1 MKKFYYSLLV
11 LFMGIT
17 TAAFA
22 QKEEA
27 ATAEDWDGSDMQFEV
42 IRPGDVKTFNYT
54 APGKG
59 RVYIYADDQNGYDNV
74 PVSIWGGVWTGAYD
88 ETFILEEA
96 GYYDDES
103 GKPAGVYGW
112 VDVWEND
119 IVRFTLIADEDAENV
134 TLFTLKSLFFPETG
148 SGMTSVLLG
157 GDWEHAIG
165 LTTDKETLLPT
176 FPVAEGDEM
185 MDWLFPDES
194 HVTFCSFTA
203 PCDGEANIVSEEYFV
218 YYTKEDWY
226 GNSDLTKI
234 NSNGADDNHKFMVE
248 KGVTYIVGI
257 PNSRPAVVT
266 LEVSESRAGDSV
278 ENPIVLTSLP
288 AALDLVAGD
297 NFFAFEVGEE
307 STTTI
312 LEVAAAAGWSGS
324 IEYYEYFKSNWGSFA
339 EESSELAADK
349 KENDAAA
356 FVKNLD
362 ANFNNSSWFIVNFK
376 ASAAGTATLTL
387 REPQAGEAAGT
398 AKTAVKGD
406 NTISG
411 AARDYWFVYTATEDA
426 EYSFA
431 TSSKSEEI
439 KHVCLYNEK
448 WDSYEKI
455 ATAQNTY
462 RVATGGKIYVCV
474 AKNTSA
480 DGKLTITS
488 NAIVPGDYEDKAVVF
503 ELGNDIQFTSRGRSY
518 YSTFTAEE
526 SGFAI
531 FTSKDYSLQFSTVDG
546 KRVNPTEK
554 AETEIEAEGDA
565 AAGLDTYFY
574 VEYTYKVAVD
584 AGQSYI
590 VEVMAVGEGANTGEE
605 ITVTTALEAAQ
616 QGDFCDTAIELELD
630 EKEDIAYEFEKIK
643 WFKITADKDGYYIVK
658 AKLGSYGRT
667 MKTKVGDCDAIATS
681 ANNDN
686 DYSDAYSSG
695 HMKAKVYL
703 SEGETMYIETKTG
716 REDLDYQTQEDAYKA
731 KYGTDLYI
739 TVSYSEPRA
748 GEDAAIAIEADPYTN
763 YHVMSSNA
771 QSPDYDA
778 NYFNKWYIYTIP
790 AGKAVTISILSESMN
805 YNSLTFKKEDLSNMN
820 QFNGGFVQTTVTNA
834 EGTTVGKTYEF
845 AATDA
850 DRTFYIYAP
859 VVSYATE
866 VYWKIEGEDLPTG
879 VVVEEVAPEATVIY
893 DLMGR
898 RVENLTKGIYIIN
911 GVKRV
916 IK

>member
-22 QKEEA
+22 QQEV
-27 ATAEDWDGSDMQFEV
+27 EDWNGAETR
-42 IRPGDVKTFNYT
+42 INLEPGDALTYQYEATEN
-54 APGKG
+54 G
-59 RVYIYADDQNGYDNV
+59 RLYIYADEQEQGV
-74 PVSIWGGVWTGAYD
+74 SVSISGGLFLDGTMD
-88 ETFILEEA
+88 SELTLQEA
-96 GYYDDES
+96 GKFDYT
-103 GKPAGVYGW
+103 GVYGW
-112 VDVWEND
+112 IDVFSGD
-119 IVRFTLIADEDAENV
+119 KVRFTLTAEV
-134 TLFTLKSLFFPETG
+134 EGSSATETTFFLKSMFFPSTSAGLKG
-148 SGMTSVLLG
+148 SSNLNPIELSADAVV
-157 GDWEHAIG
+157 
-165 LTTDKETLLPT
+165 LPT
-176 FPVAEGDEM
+176 FPIAEGDEM
-185 MDWLFPDES
+185 MEWLFPDQS

-203 PCDGEANIVSEEYFV
+203 PCNGEANIITKEYFV
-218 YYTKEDWY
+218 FYTKKNWY
-226 GNSDLTKI
+226 GNSELTRI
-234 NSNGADDNHKFMVE
+234 NSNGTDDNHKFKVE
-248 KGVTYIVGI
+248 KDVTYIVGI
-257 PNSRPAVVT
+257 PNSRPVEAT
-266 LEVSESRAGDSV
+266 LEVSESRAGESV
-278 ENPIVLTSLP
+278 ENPIELTSLS

-297 NFFAFEVGEE
+297 NFYAFEVGEE
-307 STTTI
+307 STATI

-324 IEYYEYFKSNWGSFA
+324 IEYYEYFKSNWASFA

-349 KENDAAA
+349 KENDAAT

-387 REPQAGEAAGT
+387 REPEAGEAAGT

-439 KHVCLYNEK
+439 KHVCLYDEE
-448 WDSYEKI
+448 WESYEEI

-488 NAIVPGDYEDKAVVF
+488 NAIVPGDYEDKAVEF
-503 ELGNDIQFTSRGRSY
+503 ELGNEIKFTSRGRSY
-518 YSTFTAEE
+518 YSIFTAEE

-531 FTSKDYSLQFSTVDG
+531 FTSKEYSIQFSTVDG
-546 KRVNPTEK
+546 KRVNPTE
-554 AETEIEAEGDA
+554 TIQNEIIIDGEPKPGYE
-565 AAGLDTYFY
+565 YNFIY
-574 VEYTYKVAVD
+574 EYTYKVAVD

-590 VEVMAVGEGANTGEE
+590 VEVLAVGEGANTGEE

-616 QGDFCDTAIELELD
+616 QGDFCDTAIELELGK
-630 EKEDIAYEFEKIK
+630 EKKIDYEFEKIK
-643 WFKITADKDGYYIVK
+643 WFKITADKAGYYIVK

-667 MKTKVGDCDAIATS
+667 MKTKVGDCDAVATQAGTDS
-681 ANNDN
+681 

-703 SEGETMYIETKTG
+703 NEGETMYIETKTG
-716 REDLDYQTQEDAYKA
+716 RADFVGDVDWYA
-731 KYGTDLYI
+731 KDYGTDLYI

-748 GEDAAIAIEADPYTN
+748 GEDAAIAIEADPYTT
-763 YHVMSSNA
+763 YSVMSSNT

-778 NYFNKWYIYTIP
+778 NNFKKWYTYTIP

-805 YNSLTFKKEDLSNMN
+805 AWGLTFMKEDFSSMASYK
-820 QFNGGFVQTTVTNA
+820 GDFVQTTVTNA

-850 DRTFYIYAP
+850 DRTFYIQAP
-859 VVSYATE
+859 VVGYATE

-898 RVENLTKGIYIIN
+898 RVENPTKGIYIIN

-916 IK
+916 IE

>member
-22 QKEEA
+22 DDA
-27 ATAEDWDGSDMQFEV
+27 AVVAWDGSNIEYSEENDNFW
-42 IRPGDVKTFNYT
+42 RPDDSKTFEYEAT
-54 APGKG
+54 EEGIL
-59 RVYIYADDQNGYDNV
+59 YIYSDDQNAQSQNMQLSISGGWYHDGGYDADA
-74 PVSIWGGVWTGAYD
+74 PLMD
-88 ETFILEEA
+88 A
-96 GYYDDES
+96 GTY
-103 GKPAGVYGW
+103 PAGTYGGVYGW
-112 VDVWEND
+112 IKLYQGDR
-119 IVRFTLIADEDAENV
+119 VRFTITASQIDEEDSRCVAE
-134 TLFTLKSLFFPETG
+134 FTLKSAFFG
-148 SGMTSVLLG
+148 SSVGGDTWGNPMALTVGEPVLLPVYDNAEFG
-157 GDWEHAIG
+157 HA
-165 LTTDKETLLPT
+165 
-176 FPVAEGDEM
+176 
-185 MDWLFPDES
+185 
-194 HVTFCSFTA
+194 TFCSFVA
-203 PCDGEANIVSEEYFV
+203 PLTGNANIICSEYSIFYAE
-218 YYTKEDWY
+218 K
-226 GNSDLTKI
+226 S
-234 NSNGADDNHKFMVE
+234 GAYNPEQLAQNEVWAKGDNDNHVFAVE
-248 KGVTYIVGI
+248 KGKSYIVLI
-257 PNSRPAVVT
+257 PNSCLMEAA
-266 LEVSESRAGDSV
+266 LEVEEVRAGEST
-278 ENPIVLTSLP
+278 ENPIELTSLP
-288 AALDLVAGD
+288 ATLDLVAGD

-312 LEVAAAAGWSGS
+312 LEVAAAAGWNGS
-324 IEYYEYFKSNWGSFA
+324 IEYYEYSKFSWGSMA
-339 EESSELAADK
+339 EKSSELATDN
-349 KENDAAA
+349 KENGAAT

-362 ANFNNSSWFIVNFK
+362 ANFNNFSSWFIVNFK
-376 ASAAGTATLTL
+376 ASAAVSDAATLTL
-387 REPQAGEAAGT
+387 REPKAGEAAGT
-398 AKTAVKGD
+398 AKEAVKGD

-411 AARDYWFVYTATEDA
+411 AARDYWFVYTVEEDA

-439 KHVCLYNEK
+439 KHVCLYDEEWGSYNE
-448 WDSYEKI
+448 I

-488 NAIVPGDYEDKAVVF
+488 NEIVAGDYEDKAVEF
-503 ELGNDIQFTSRGRSY
+503 ELGDNIKFTSRGRSY

-531 FTSKDYSLQFSTVDG
+531 FTSKDYSLQFQTVDG
-546 KRVNPTEK
+546 KRVYPTEK
-554 AETEIEAEGDA
+554 TETEVEAEGDA
-565 AAGLDTYFY
+565 ANGLDTYFY

-616 QGDFCDTAIELELD
+616 QGDFCDTAIELVLD
-630 EKEDIAYEFEKIK
+630 EKTEIAYEFEKIK

-658 AKLGSYGRT
+658 AKLGSYGRS
-667 MKTKVGDCDAIATS
+667 MKTKVGDCDAVATS
-681 ANNDN
+681 AGNDN
-686 DYSDAYSSG
+686 DYPSPSSSG
-695 HMKAKVYL
+695 NMKAKVYL
-703 SEGETMYIETKTG
+703 TAGETVYIETKTG
-716 REDLDYQTQEDAYKA
+716 RESLDYQTQEDAYA
-731 KYGTDLYI
+731 RDYGTDLYI

-748 GEDAAIAIEADPYTN
+748 GEDAAIAIEADPYTS
-763 YHVMSSNA
+763 YSVMSSNT

-778 NYFNKWYIYTIP
+778 NYFNKWYTYTIP

-805 YNSLTFKKEDLSNMN
+805 AWGLTFKKEDLSNMY
-820 QFNGGFVQTTVTNA
+820 QYNGGYVETKVTNA
-834 EGTTVGKTYEF
+834 EGTQVGKTYEF

-859 VVSYATE
+859 VVNYATE
-866 VYWKIEGEDLPTG
+866 VYWKIEGDDLPTG

-898 RVENLTKGIYIIN
+898 RVENPTKGIYIIN

-916 IK
+916 IE

>member
-22 QKEEA
+22 QQEV
-27 ATAEDWDGSDMQFEV
+27 EDWDGAETR
-42 IRPGDVKTFNYT
+42 IYLEPGDALTCQYEATEN
-54 APGKG
+54 G
-59 RVYIYADDQNGYDNV
+59 RLYIYADEQEQGV
-74 PVSIWGGVWTGAYD
+74 SVSISGGLFLDGVMND
-88 ETFILEEA
+88 EFTLQEA
-96 GYYDDES
+96 GKFDYT
-103 GKPAGVYGW
+103 GVYGW
-112 VDVWEND
+112 IDVYRD
-119 IVRFTLIADEDAENV
+119 DKVRFTLTAEV
-134 TLFTLKSLFFPETG
+134 EGSSATETMFYLKSMFFPSTG
-148 SGMTSVLLG
+148 ASLKGSSNLNPIELSADAVV
-157 GDWEHAIG
+157 
-165 LTTDKETLLPT
+165 LPT
-176 FPVAEGDEM
+176 FPIAEGDEM
-185 MDWLFPDES
+185 MEWLFPDQS

-203 PCDGEANIVSEEYFV
+203 PCNGEANIITKEYLVF
-218 YYTKEDWY
+218 YTKQNWY
-226 GNSDLTKI
+226 GNSELTRI
-234 NSNGADDNHKFMVE
+234 NSNGTDDNHKFKVE
-248 KGVTYIVGI
+248 KDVTYIVGI
-257 PNSRPAVVT
+257 PNSRPVEAT
-266 LEVSESRAGDSV
+266 LEVSESRAGESV
-278 ENPIVLTSLP
+278 ENPIELASLP
-288 AALDLVAGD
+288 ATLDLVAGD

-312 LEVAAAAGWSGS
+312 LEVAAAAGWNGS
-324 IEYYEYFKSNWGSFA
+324 IEYYEYSKFSWGSMA
-339 EESSELAADK
+339 EKSSELATDN
-349 KENDAAA
+349 KENGAAT

-362 ANFNNSSWFIVNFK
+362 ANFNNFSSWFIVNFK
-376 ASAAGTATLTL
+376 ASAAVSDAATLTL
-387 REPQAGEAAGT
+387 REPKAGEAAGT
-398 AKTAVKGD
+398 AKEAVKGD

-411 AARDYWFVYTATEDA
+411 AARDYWFVYTVEEDA

-439 KHVCLYNEK
+439 KHVCLYDEK
-448 WDSYEKI
+448 WGSYEEI

-488 NAIVPGDYEDKAVVF
+488 NEIVAGDYEDKAVEF
-503 ELGNDIQFTSRGRSY
+503 ELGDNIKFTSRGRSY

-531 FTSKDYSLQFSTVDG
+531 FTSKDYSLQFQTVDG
-546 KRVNPTEK
+546 KRVYPTEK
-554 AETEIEAEGDA
+554 TETEVEAEGDA
-565 AAGLDTYFY
+565 ANGLDTYFY

-630 EKEDIAYEFEKIK
+630 EKKDIAYEFEKIK

-658 AKLGSYGRT
+658 AKLGSYGRS
-667 MKTKVGDCDAIATS
+667 MKTKVGDCDAVATS
-681 ANNDN
+681 AGNDN
-686 DYSDAYSSG
+686 DFPSPSSSG
-695 HMKAKVYL
+695 NMKAKVYL
-703 SEGETMYIETKTG
+703 TAGETVYIETKTG
-716 REDLDYQTQEDAYKA
+716 RESLDYQTQEDAYA
-731 KYGTDLYI
+731 RDYGTDLYI

-748 GEDAAIAIEADPYTN
+748 GEDAAIAIEADPYTS
-763 YHVMSSNA
+763 YSVMSSNT

-778 NYFNKWYIYTIP
+778 NYFNKWYTYTIP
-790 AGKAVTISILSESMN
+790 AGKAVTISILSESTN
-805 YNSLTFKKEDLSNMN
+805 YFTLTFKKEDFSNMN

-898 RVENLTKGIYIIN
+898 RVENPTKGIYIIN